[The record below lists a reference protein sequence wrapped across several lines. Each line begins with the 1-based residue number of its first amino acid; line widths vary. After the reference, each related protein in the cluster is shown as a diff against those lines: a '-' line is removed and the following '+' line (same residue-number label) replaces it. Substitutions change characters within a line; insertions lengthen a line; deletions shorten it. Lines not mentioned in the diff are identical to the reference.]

1 MYYDIFVFERNLQ
14 NHLRIA
20 ITDTPAILIIGARQ
34 VGKTTLARSVVKDN
48 YLTFDNTN
56 TLSLAKNSPQDFI
69 TNLSKPVVIDEIQLC
84 PEILPAIKQ
93 TIDNQR
99 TAGQFILTGS
109 ANIMTLPK
117 VSESLAGRI
126 EIITLRTL
134 SQNEIEENGTN
145 LVDKLFADNIDL
157 PTTFPTIEREDLFT
171 RMLCGGYPEVIS
183 RKTESRRTD
192 WFQSYITTILQRDV
206 RDLANIEGL
215 IEMPRLLS
223 LLASR
228 AAGLLNIAEVSR
240 SMGFQQVKLNRY
252 MQLLEKVFLIET
264 VSAWSGSLKSR
275 LVKAPKIFITDTG
288 LLSYLQGL
296 NLKKLNNEPTL
307 AGSLTENFVVM
318 ELKKQ
323 IGWSETR
330 PEIFHF
336 RTSNDKEVDIILENR
351 AGELV
356 CIEVKSSSSVNKN
369 DFKGLQLLADSL
381 PNKFK
386 RGIILYSGNEFLSF
400 GEKLFVVP
408 INALWD

>member
-1 MYYDIFVFERNLQ
+1 VFERNLQ

-34 VGKTTLARSVVKDN
+34 VGKTTLARSVEKDN

-69 TNLSKPVVIDEIQLC
+69 ANLTKPVVIDEIQLC
-84 PEILPAIKQ
+84 PEILPVIKMI
-93 TIDNQR
+93 IDNQR

-109 ANIMTLPK
+109 VNIMTLPK

-134 SQNEIEENGTN
+134 SQNEIEENETN
-145 LVDKLFADNIDL
+145 LVDKLFADDIDF
-157 PTTFPTIEREDLFT
+157 PTTFPHIEREDLFT
-171 RMLCGGYPEVIS
+171 RMLTGGYPEVIS
-183 RKTESRRTD
+183 RKTESRRSD

-215 IEMPRLLS
+215 VEMPRLLS

-264 VSAWSGSLKSR
+264 VPSWSGSLKSR

-307 AGSLTENFVVM
+307 AGNLTENFVVM

-330 PEIFHF
+330 PEMFHF

-408 INALWD
+408 INALWN